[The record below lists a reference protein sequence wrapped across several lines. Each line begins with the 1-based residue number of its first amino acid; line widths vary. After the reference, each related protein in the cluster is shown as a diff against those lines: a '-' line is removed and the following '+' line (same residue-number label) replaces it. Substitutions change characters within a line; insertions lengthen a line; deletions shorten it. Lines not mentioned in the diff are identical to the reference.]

1 MKRFSTLLTIA
12 SALSVLGAAHA
23 SEANVF
29 DCVGQNGKGEAIQL
43 KYTSSS
49 FTGQPT
55 FSLKVGDQNL
65 VPVDEARAKITLTS
79 DETAVGNLVAAV
91 IQRKDLADAP
101 DTTYAVLVPNV
112 LLNRMGEVVEFR
124 TVLLSGYK
132 GGFRKLPLV
141 TEVLNQTDALTCQ
154 AREVNF

>member
-1 MKRFSTLLTIA
+1 MKRISTLLTLVGA
-12 SALSVLGAAHA
+12 LGAAGHARA

-29 DCVGQNGKGEAIQL
+29 DCVGQNAKGEAIQL

-55 FSLKVGDQNL
+55 FSLKVGEESL
-65 VPVDEARAKITLTS
+65 VPVDEARAKLTLSS

-124 TVLLSGYK
+124 TVLLSGFK